1 MVKQVIPTLSN
12 TGMGQGSNE
21 AALLLRS
28 KEGRNHQ
35 GQVSPRHQLKVEYMS
50 ATCSSL
56 HRRFALQNGMG
67 PYMSHKQLGARYKPM
82 NCLCETTA
90 NRLIDMKFIKLRSLL
105 RQGEGQDEGIYKNS
119 NLPLLDSLTPALSQR
134 EREFVGQQ

>member
-1 MVKQVIPTLSN
+1 
-12 TGMGQGSNE
+12 
-21 AALLLRS
+21 
-28 KEGRNHQ
+28 
-35 GQVSPRHQLKVEYMS
+35 
-50 ATCSSL
+50 
-56 HRRFALQNGMG
+56 MG